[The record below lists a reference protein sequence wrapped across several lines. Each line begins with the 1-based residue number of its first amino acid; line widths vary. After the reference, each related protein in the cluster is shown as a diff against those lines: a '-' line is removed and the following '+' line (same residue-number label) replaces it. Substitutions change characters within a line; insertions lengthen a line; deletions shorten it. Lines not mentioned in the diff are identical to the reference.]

1 MAVHAKLPGRRICP
15 QRRRWL
21 VATMGMDASAWYG
34 RARMRLLSST
44 SLMRESTN
52 EDAHQKHHCTCRG
65 SQRRAFAVG
74 LVRLILDLVVLHP
87 FQPAVQQ
94 D

>member
-1 MAVHAKLPGRRICP
+1 MPSAKALAGGHDGDGR
-15 QRRRWL
+15 
-21 VATMGMDASAWYG
+21 
-34 RARMRLLSST
+34 
-44 SLMRESTN
+44 
-52 EDAHQKHHCTCRG
+52 
-65 SQRRAFAVG
+65 QRRAFAVG